1 MWSRFIDS
9 TPSRETSVVRPVCA
23 PCALDY
29 DEIWKRSPSDKA
41 MAAMVAS
48 EVAERLMKTPE
59 RYKYQPM
66 VMHHPRPDLCK
77 DLWKSGCGQSCTL
90 LWPKSWGYLR
100 GPPSSPDRG
109 RGLRPWCKWILGY
122 KSSCFVRPR
131 PCLLRF
137 AVF

>member
-59 RYKYQPM
+59 RYKYQP
-66 VMHHPRPDLCK
+66 RPDLCK
-77 DLWKSGCGQSCTL
+77 DLWMRAKLFAPVAEEMGLFARPSVKSRSGTRIETL
-90 LWPKSWGYLR
+90 
-100 GPPSSPDRG
+100 
-109 RGLRPWCKWILGY
+109 
-122 KSSCFVRPR
+122 V
-131 PCLLRF
+131 
-137 AVF
+137 

>member
-48 EVAERLMKTPE
+48 EVTERLMKTPE

-77 DLWKSGCGQSCTL
+77 DLWMRAKLFAPVAEEMGLFARPSVKSRSGTRIETL
-90 LWPKSWGYLR
+90 
-100 GPPSSPDRG
+100 
-109 RGLRPWCKWILGY
+109 
-122 KSSCFVRPR
+122 V
-131 PCLLRF
+131 
-137 AVF
+137 